1 VFPAQLEG
9 EGIQLRALL
18 PGDAAAMFAYLQR
31 PEVYEATSSD
41 RWSREAV
48 DEFVRSN
55 AEGMLEGRWCRYA
68 IVPDGAAALAGDIG
82 FGSIDIRNR
91 RAEIGYHLAPESWGR
106 GLMARAARPLIDW
119 AFANG
124 FHRIEATVMDGNRRS
139 ERVLEKLGFEREATL
154 RDYKLVRGAFRD
166 YSLWS
171 RLNQAPGKS

>member
-1 VFPAQLEG
+1 MFPEQIAG
-9 EGIQLRALL
+9 DGFVLRALR
-18 PGDAAAMFAYLQR
+18 PSDAAAMFDYLRR
-31 PEVYEATSSD
+31 PEVFEATSSGG
-41 RWSREAV
+41 WTREAV

-55 AEGMLEGRWCRYA
+55 AEGMIGSRWCRYA
-68 IVPDGAAALAGDIG
+68 IVPGGAAALAGDIG